1 MKKIIAALLV
11 VILIAVIVIVV
22 NIKNKEQQKLEL
34 EAYNLPYEEYNKDN
48 LNGLDITS
56 VINRVINH
64 NEKLKIEK
72 DEKGKYI
79 DDGDSSIRVFVTI
92 GENTYNMERI
102 NELGM
107 ESFIEY
113 FGPITFRCEEI
124 KYHEET
130 GKVSEIT
137 FKANGT
143 F

>member
-1 MKKIIAALLV
+1 MKKILAALLV

-22 NIKNKEQQKLEL
+22 NLKNKEQQKLEL

-56 VINRVINH
+56 IINRVINH
-64 NEKLKIEK
+64 NEKLGIEK

-79 DDGDSSIRVFVTI
+79 DDGDSSIRIFVVI

>member
-1 MKKIIAALLV
+1 MKKAIAAIMV
-11 VILIAVIVIVV
+11 IILIVVIVV
-22 NIKNKEQQKLEL
+22 AVNLKNEEKKKLEQ
-34 EAYNLPYEEYNKDN
+34 EAYNLPFEEYNKDN
-48 LNGLDITS
+48 LNGLDITTM
-56 VINRVINH
+56 INKAINH
-64 NEKLKIEK
+64 NEKNHVEK

-79 DDGDSSIRVFVTI
+79 DDGDSSIRVFVHI
-92 GENTYNMERI
+92 GDNTYNMERI

-113 FGPITFRCEEI
+113 FGPLSFKCEEI

-137 FKANGT
+137 FQAYGE